1 MPLVITLLITFLII
15 LVMVGFNALYVAAE
29 FATVGSR
36 RSRVQES
43 AESGS
48 SQAKGLLAILQDH
61 SKLDNYVA
69 ACQVGITLS
78 SLVAG
83 AFGQAQLTPIFE
95 DILGGFGGRTLAIL
109 VVLLLITSLQVV
121 LGELLPKTIAL
132 RYPERLA
139 TATLPPMK
147 VSQFLLRPLVA
158 VFNGSAFWLMGKLNL
173 QVEKGHTQVH
183 SPQELAGLYRESAE
197 GGLIDGAEREM
208 LAGALSVS
216 NRVVREIMTPRRRL
230 VMIEKDTAIDEALQ
244 TLSASPYSRF
254 PVTDGGEDV
263 VGLVTL
269 REIFTANENGTA
281 QTVGD
286 VASEA
291 MVVGEVFDVPPLL
304 NTFSTEGV
312 HAAIVVNEFGT
323 ISGLVTREDAIEEIF
338 GEFNDEF
345 DVEPDPITINGPN
358 ASVRGDVLLKI
369 LNERFKFALPDEEI
383 DTVGG
388 YVWHHL
394 GRLPVVG
401 DEIPIVTA
409 AHKAALDSDDEVELP
424 PPHPPL
430 RVDSVD
436 GTLVDRV
443 SFAVESDAS

>member
-1 MPLVITLLITFLII
+1 MPLAITLIITFLII

-48 SQAKGLLAILQDH
+48 SQAKGLLTILQDH

-345 DVEPDPITINGPN
+345 DVEPDPITINGSS